1 MILKNAKVKLN
12 RKDLKYETKELYLW
26 FQRYNT
32 TRSFGDNNYTVKISI
47 NEGETDQTNLLKN
60 WKNLLKNLDQEQKKM
75 EIKREILLKV

>member
-1 MILKNAKVKLN
+1 MKQKNYIY
-12 RKDLKYETKELYLW
+12 D

-60 WKNLLKNLDQEQKKM
+60 
-75 EIKREILLKV
+75 

>member
-1 MILKNAKVKLN
+1 MKQKNYIY
-12 RKDLKYETKELYLW
+12 D

-32 TRSFGDNNYTVKISI
+32 TRSCGDNNYTVKISI

>member
-1 MILKNAKVKLN
+1 MKQKNYIY
-12 RKDLKYETKELYLW
+12 D
-26 FQRYNT
+26 FQRYT
-32 TRSFGDNNYTVKISI
+32 TIRSFGDNNYTVKISI

>member
-1 MILKNAKVKLN
+1 MKQKNYIY
-12 RKDLKYETKELYLW
+12 D

-32 TRSFGDNNYTVKISI
+32 IRSFGDNNYTVKISI
-47 NEGETDQTNLLKN
+47 HEGETDQTNLLKN